1 MDAEK
6 LAMQRRIDT
15 LDRLA
20 NRLYAA
26 LTEAERENARLKAA
40 LETVKRQRDGL
51 MSEVAG
57 HCWACKNAK
66 LSEISRSLFTCEFTS
81 SVGMIHSKCEHWEW
95 RGLCE
100 SNGGA
105 EDA

>member
-1 MDAEK
+1 MDAERNA
-6 LAMQRRIDT
+6 LQRRIDT
-15 LDRLA
+15 LDQHAVKLH
-20 NRLYAA
+20 AA
-26 LTEAERENARLKAA
+26 LTGAEREIARLTAE

-95 RGLCE
+95 RGLCAE
-100 SNGGA
+100 NGGVQ
-105 EDA
+105 DG

>member
-1 MDAEK
+1 MMVAEK
-6 LAMQRRIDT
+6 LEMQRRIDT
-15 LDRLA
+15 LDQYASRLH
-20 NRLYAA
+20 AA
-26 LTEAERENARLKAA
+26 LTGAEREIARLTAE
-40 LETVKRQRDGL
+40 LENVKRERDGL

-95 RGLCE
+95 SGLCAE
-100 SNGGA
+100 NGGA
-105 EDA
+105 EE